1 MEEFSTAPIPWATL
15 AEDHERPPA
24 HAARRQPDN
33 RSRVRSSGL
42 ETNEQAG
49 APEDGEPKHDLDISV

>member
-1 MEEFSTAPIPWATL
+1 MEEFSTAPIPWSTR

-24 HAARRQPDN
+24 FAARRQPEN
-33 RSRVRSSGL
+33 RSRALSSGL
-42 ETNEQAG
+42 ETNEQED